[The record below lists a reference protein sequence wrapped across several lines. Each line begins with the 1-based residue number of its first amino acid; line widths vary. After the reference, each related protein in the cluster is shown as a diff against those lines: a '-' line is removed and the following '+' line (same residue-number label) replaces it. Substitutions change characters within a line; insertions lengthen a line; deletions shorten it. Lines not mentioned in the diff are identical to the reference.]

1 MLSTGSDPKALRA
14 KLLEYLGNV
23 KQFFE
28 ATNVSFNLNA
38 SPYWSAFDAL
48 RRNKPLAEEFV
59 TQLTTLLEFLDRE
72 LAPALLQAQNQV
84 PSAPVASAPVGPW
97 PGTPGG
103 MPSPAPY
110 QGLPGGMPLPGG
122 PSAAMP
128 GINSDETQILD
139 RVSPAHM
146 IQRIASSDPVPRA
159 PAPTPGMTHRR
170 PDPAPMPPPVLPQSG
185 WWFSSMMSACAT

>member
-1 MLSTGSDPKALRA
+1 MLPTGSDPRALRA

-97 PGTPGG
+97 PG
-103 MPSPAPY
+103 
-110 QGLPGGMPLPGG
+110 MPLPVGR
-122 PSAAMP
+122 A
-128 GINSDETQILD
+128 
-139 RVSPAHM
+139 
-146 IQRIASSDPVPRA
+146 QRCRGLTATRHRSSIGCRQR
-159 PAPTPGMTHRR
+159 T
-170 PDPAPMPPPVLPQSG
+170 
-185 WWFSSMMSACAT
+185 

>member
-97 PGTPGG
+97 PG
-103 MPSPAPY
+103 
-110 QGLPGGMPLPGG
+110 MPLPGG

-146 IQRIASSDPVPRA
+146 IQRIASSDP
-159 PAPTPGMTHRR
+159 
-170 PDPAPMPPPVLPQSG
+170 
-185 WWFSSMMSACAT
+185 